1 MDFGHTALSGQ
12 SCMQSSNLSAISVGS
27 ALKERHSVADRITNS
42 LRDAIRS
49 GALSDG
55 TELNQVALS
64 EHFGVS
70 RVPVRE
76 ALRALEAE
84 GWITAPTHYRAFVQG
99 LSEHQIEQIFE
110 ARSALE
116 LHLIEKAVP
125 NFDATR
131 LADLQKR
138 CTAMGRI
145 RDHDQWLAANRAFH
159 RALLAPAG
167 SPMIIDMI
175 EQLAS
180 QPERYL
186 RSRLAGRDRQE
197 AAGAEHK
204 AIVAAVASR
213 DVARAR
219 KLLSSHIAHTRT
231 AILSAIEDLRS
242 TGQKNPA
249 S

>member
-1 MDFGHTALSGQ
+1 M
-12 SCMQSSNLSAISVGS
+12 NLGFAAVSVD

-42 LRDAIRS
+42 LRDAIRT

-55 TELNQVALS
+55 TELKQVALS

-84 GWITAPTHYRAFVQG
+84 GWVTAPTHYRAFVQG
-99 LSEHQIEQIFE
+99 LSEDRVKQIFE
-110 ARSALE
+110 ARTALE
-116 LHLIEKAVP
+116 AHLIEKAIP
-125 NFDATR
+125 HFDATR

-138 CTAMGRI
+138 CAAMGRM
-145 RDHDQWLAANRAFH
+145 RDHDQWLAANRDFH
-159 RALLAPAG
+159 RALLEPAG

-186 RSRLAGRDRQE
+186 RSRRAGRVRQD
-197 AAGAEHK
+197 AADAEHK
-204 AIVAAVASR
+204 SIAAAVADR
-213 DVARAR
+213 DAARAR
-219 KLLSSHIAHTRT
+219 KLLSVHIGNTRT
-231 AILSAIEDLRS
+231 AILSAIEQLRS
-242 TGQKNPA
+242 SEKRNPT